1 MTDLPSASPAKQRGA
16 LMAIG
21 GAEDKVKTRRI
32 LNAFLTLSGGTE
44 ARIVIIP
51 AASSQAT
58 ASGDF
63 YLSLF
68 QKMDAASVE
77 VVHAHSRQD
86 AQDESCLISLRG
98 ATGIFLTGGNQVR
111 LAMLLGGTRL
121 GDWIHRRSDEGVVV
135 AGTSAGASI
144 LCQNMIA
151 FGRTGEWPTQRM
163 VQLAPGI
170 GLTKR
175 VIIDQHFQRR
185 GRIGRLMLAV
195 AYNPYL
201 IGLGIDEDT
210 AAILYADN
218 KLEVVGRGSVI
229 VVDGVGMT
237 FTNLDQVQRH
247 EPVAITDMRLHVL
260 TEGFGYDLVSR
271 RPQVPSLTQ
280 MQ

>member
-1 MTDLPSASPAKQRGA
+1 
-16 LMAIG
+16 MAIG

-32 LNAFLTLSGGTE
+32 LNAFLTLAGGSE
-44 ARIVIIP
+44 AHVVIIP
-51 AASSQAT
+51 AASTQAV
-58 ASGDF
+58 AAGEF
-63 YLSLF
+63 YHSLF
-68 QKMDAASVE
+68 QKMGAARVD

-86 AQDESCLISLRG
+86 AQDEANLTPLQD

-111 LAMLLGGTRL
+111 LATLLGGTLL
-121 GDWIHRRSDEGVVV
+121 GDMIHQCSDTGVVV

-163 VQLAPGI
+163 VQLAPGM
-170 GLTKR
+170 GLTNR

-210 AAILYADN
+210 AAILHPDH

-260 TEGFGYDLVSR
+260 TEGFGYDLAKR
-271 RPQVPSLTQ
+271 RPQVPSLLQ
-280 MQ
+280 GE

>member
-1 MTDLPSASPAKQRGA
+1 MENFPPTAPKGERGA

-32 LNAFLTLSGGTE
+32 LNCFLTLAGGKQ
-44 ARIVIIP
+44 ARVVIIP
-51 AASSQAT
+51 AASTQAD
-58 ASGDF
+58 AVGDL
-63 YLSLF
+63 YHSVF
-68 QKMDAASVE
+68 QKIGAASVD
-77 VVHAHSRQD
+77 VVHVHSRRN
-86 AQDESCLISLRG
+86 ESCVAPLEQ

-111 LAMLLGGTRL
+111 LATLLGGTLL
-121 GDWIHRRSDEGVVV
+121 GNLIHKRSDEGVVV

-151 FGRTGEWPTQRM
+151 FGRAGEWPTQRM
-163 VQLAPGI
+163 VQLTPGM

-210 AAILYADN
+210 AAILHPKH
-218 KLEVVGRGSVI
+218 KLEVIGRGSVI
-229 VVDGVGMT
+229 VVDGMEMSY
-237 FTNLDQVQRH
+237 TNLDQAKQY

-260 TEGFGYDLVSR
+260 TEGIGYDLATR
-271 RPQVPSLTQ
+271 RPQIPYLSHDDS
-280 MQ
+280 